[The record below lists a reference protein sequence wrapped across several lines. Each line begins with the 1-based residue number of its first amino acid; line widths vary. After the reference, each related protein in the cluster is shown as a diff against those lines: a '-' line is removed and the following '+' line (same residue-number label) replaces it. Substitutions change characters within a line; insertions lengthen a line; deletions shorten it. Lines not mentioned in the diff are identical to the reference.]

1 MSSYPSSDPR
11 SQLAAQPAA
20 KAPAVKAYAGADY
33 ARFYA
38 EEPQQAGDRSKTW
51 LARGQN
57 FIVAYSDVEAGAALE
72 RPAQLDEYCLILPEE
87 TLCATVTAGAETV
100 EVPGRS
106 IVFIPP
112 GASKVKVAGKGRLIR
127 IFSSAAPD
135 LAAACSNA
143 ASYAEP
149 HANVALLKPWPEPS
163 GGWKIRSYSLDV
175 DAGGTGRFGSIFRCT
190 TLMVNML
197 DPRFG
202 LRDITTLSPHHHDD
216 FEQGSLV
223 IDGGYIHDIRWPWTP
238 DMRIWREDE
247 HELMAAPSLTVIPP
261 PSIHTSR
268 SVLPGLNQ
276 MIDIFSPP
284 RLDFSLKPGWVINAA
299 DYPMPGETA

>member
-1 MSSYPSSDPR
+1 MSNYPSSDPR

-20 KAPAVKAYAGADY
+20 KPAPVKAYAGADY

-38 EEPQQAGDRSKTW
+38 QAPQQSGGGARTW

-57 FIVAYSDVEAGAALE
+57 FIVAYSDMAPGAVLE
-72 RPAQLDEYCLILPEE
+72 RASQPDEYCLILPEK
-87 TLCATVTAGAETV
+87 TLSATVTAGSETV
-100 EVPGRS
+100 AVPGGS

-112 GASKVKVAGKGRLIR
+112 GASRVTVAGTGRLIR

-135 LAAACSNA
+135 LAASCSNA
-143 ASYAEP
+143 ASYAQP
-149 HANVALLKPWPEPS
+149 HANVALLTPWPEPR
-163 GGWKIRSYSLDV
+163 GGWKIRSYSLD
-175 DAGGTGRFGSIFRCT
+175 AGGGEGRFGRIFRCT
-190 TLMVNML
+190 TLMVNIL
-197 DPRFG
+197 DPRLG
-202 LRDITTLSPHHHDD
+202 LRDVTALSPHHHDD

-284 RLDFSLKPGWVINAA
+284 RLDFSQKPGWVINAA